1 MNRVGRQE
9 VPNGRCD
16 FPEGIPPDGRPDRRI
31 AQIAQ
36 ELVDRFAHDSST
48 LRHQSSAIL
57 PLIFQALGL
66 SPLTPHLLPNHN
78 RRGNTLS
85 VSQTRAAA
93 GDNPSLAQSMMYY
106 YYAGEIWA
114 TRKRAAALRR
124 RGRPTGLLPNRRFS
138 SSKRREAGCSGSV
151 RKNLG
156 TYQIE
161 F

>member
-16 FPEGIPPDGRPDRRI
+16 FPEGIPLDGRPDSR
-31 AQIAQ
+31 IAQ
-36 ELVDRFAHDSST
+36 ELVDRFANDPST

-66 SPLTPHLLPNHN
+66 PPPTPHLLPNHN

-93 GDNPSLAQSMMYY
+93 GGNPSLAQRMMYY

-124 RGRPTGLLPNRRFS
+124 RGPANRAPTKPAFL
-138 SSKRREAGCSGSV
+138 
-151 RKNLG
+151 
-156 TYQIE
+156 
-161 F
+161 